1 MSERSLGEVAFDE
14 QYLKQYLAV
23 REEIAADGF
32 TILGV
37 IIAVG
42 DTADEVYAKLAQDK
56 REFGEAKRH
65 FYKPYVEGG
74 RREGLIVED
83 QQ

>member
-1 MSERSLGEVAFDE
+1 MPERPLGEVAFDE
-14 QYLKQYLAV
+14 QYLNQYLAV

-42 DTADEVYAKLAQDK
+42 DTADEVYAKLVQDK
-56 REFGEAKRH
+56 REFGEGKRY
-65 FYKPYVEGG
+65 FYKPYVAGG